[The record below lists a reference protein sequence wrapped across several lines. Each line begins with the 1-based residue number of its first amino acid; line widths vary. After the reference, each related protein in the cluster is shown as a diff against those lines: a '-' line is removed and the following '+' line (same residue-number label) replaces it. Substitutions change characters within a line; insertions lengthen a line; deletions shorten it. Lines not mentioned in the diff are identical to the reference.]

1 MNALRQHPRVHII
14 ISAIVDGAN
23 LRHLVYGAI
32 YIRNSGNGGGAQAW
46 AKEVDGPTSLGALTR
61 SIGKIVKVAP
71 LVKVK
76 IMAFVIIAMR
86 DSGVAQDLRHAALVQ
101 QEHIAARDLHTVAL
115 AWQDTTA
122 PKDLRP
128 VVIAQ
133 QERTAVMKDLRHAA
147 LAHQEHI
154 AARDH
159 CLAAI
164 APRGKFQTTVS
175 LAATHAESENTQAQ
189 AQLNALVVLLGR
201 SLLTKLQATSLW
213 HV

>member
-1 MNALRQHPRVHII
+1 MYGM
-14 ISAIVDGAN
+14 AINTLIDCA
-23 LRHLVYGAI
+23 RRAKE
-32 YIRNSGNGGGAQAW
+32 GGGP
-46 AKEVDGPTSLGALTR
+46 KSLGALTR

-76 IMAFVIIAMR
+76 VGALAIIAVR
-86 DSGVAQDLRHAALVQ
+86 ESGAAQDLRHAALVQ

-201 SLLTKLQATSLW
+201 SLLTKLRAMRR
-213 HV
+213 